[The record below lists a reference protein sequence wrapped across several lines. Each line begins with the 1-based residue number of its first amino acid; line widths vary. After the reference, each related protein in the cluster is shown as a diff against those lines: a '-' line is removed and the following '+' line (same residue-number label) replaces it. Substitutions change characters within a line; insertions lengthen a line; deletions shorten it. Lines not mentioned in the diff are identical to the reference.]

1 MAMTIIDGKLS
12 LGGLGSQYYEKG
24 SREAEIA
31 TSMALTIQA
40 SNHSDVIGAQ
50 PLTNFLMSR
59 EKMIPRVN
67 GQPLPLEIGN
77 VFFTEGGLHSEARG
91 FDVSYKAWYL
101 KKGRMLEVKAFSH
114 DTKEIFDARN
124 KGLSLLEKD
133 AQDLERIVQLHV
145 KRYNQYARLLP
156 LITGTSLSTKIPTTN
171 NGGDVT
177 ASFGWVRGE
186 NVEDFIPSIYGT
198 KTANHYRARK
208 GSTVVKSDI
217 TDIIDLLESYSTYS
231 GEGVVA
237 IANQRTIE
245 DLAYIFKAPT
255 NQDKMAIEGIV
266 SANFLGIDWLAIPQM
281 DKNFIIFLDKGKTD
295 LLLHTVNKDEAQ
307 RGLKLIQEDT
317 NEGFKFDS
325 GANGA
330 KVIVFEEE
338 WYVSSRFAGA
348 ILDIGQQESDGFMND
363 GRSKVKLE
371 AFAEKIKGMYMGA

>member
-40 SNHSDVIGAQ
+40 SNHSDVIGSQ

-114 DTKEIFDARN
+114 DTREIFDARN

-133 AQDLERIVQLHV
+133 AQDLERIVELHV
-145 KRYNQYARLLP
+145 KRYNQYVRLLP
-156 LITGTSLSTKIPTTN
+156 LITGTSLSTKIPTLN
-171 NGGDVT
+171 ASGDVVDRI
-177 ASFGWVRGE
+177 GWIRGE

-208 GSTVVKSDI
+208 GATVVKSDI
-217 TDIIDLLESYSTYS
+217 TDIVDLLESYSTYS

-237 IANQRTIE
+237 IAHQRTIE
-245 DLAYIFKAPT
+245 DLASIFKAPT
-255 NQDKMAIEGIV
+255 NQDKMGIEGII
-266 SANFLGIDWLAIPQM
+266 SSNFLGIDWLPIPQM
-281 DKNFIIFLDKGKTD
+281 HKDFIIFLDKGKAN
-295 LLLHTVNKDEAQ
+295 LLLHSVNKDEAQ

-330 KVIVFEEE
+330 KVVVFEEE
-338 WYVSSRFAGA
+338 WYLSSRFAGA
-348 ILDIGQQESDGFMND
+348 ILDIGKQEGDGNMNTT
-363 GRSKVKLE
+363 SVSKLE
-371 AFAEKIKGMYMGA
+371 AFAERIRGMYMGA

>member
-40 SNHSDVIGAQ
+40 SNHSAVLGAQ
-50 PLTNFLMSR
+50 PLTSFLMAR
-59 EKMIPRVN
+59 EKMVPRVN

-91 FDVSYKAWYL
+91 FDISYKAWYL

-145 KRYNQYARLLP
+145 NRYNQFVRLLP
-156 LITGTSLSTKIPTTN
+156 LITGTSLSTKIPAKDSSGTN
-171 NGGDVT
+171 DIT

-208 GSTVVKSDI
+208 GATVTKKDV
-217 TDIIDLLESYSTYS
+217 TDIVDLLESYSSYS
-231 GEGVVA
+231 GEGIVA
-237 IANQRTIE
+237 IAHQRTIE

-255 NQDKMAIEGIV
+255 NQDKMGIEGII
-266 SANFLGIDWLAIPQM
+266 SSKFLGIDWLPIPQM
-281 DKNFIIFLDKGKTD
+281 HKDFIIFLDKGKAD

-307 RGLKLIQEDT
+307 RGLKLIQEDV
-317 NEGFKFDS
+317 NEGFKFES
-325 GANGA
+325 GANGVKA
-330 KVIVFEEE
+330 VVFEEE
-338 WYVSSRFAGA
+338 WYLSSRFAGA
-348 ILDIGQQESDGFMND
+348 ILDINQTQGDGLMD
-363 GRSKVKLE
+363 TASVTKLE
-371 AFAEKIKGMYMGA
+371 AFAEKIREMYIK